1 LIHSRG
7 YGFYAGSAVLKKFR
21 KNIKKYLE
29 ETKLDLPLQPLLQGA
44 TFKGKMM
51 QVELLG
57 NGK

>member
-51 QVELLG
+51 QVEI
-57 NGK
+57 